1 MPASILNK
9 IEHVSEKV
17 IEITQTEKVKD
28 KPLIASGILDFFQQ
42 TAGFKPTAYQEKLLL
57 DQNQFVVCRW
67 CRQSG
72 KSLSISVLC
81 LYTALSGPNRRVVI
95 IAPSFRQSRRMV
107 RRISSFLPR
116 LPADIIAGRPLK
128 TKLEFV
134 NGSVIEAFPNNPEG
148 IRGETCNMV
157 LVDEAGYVQDDKD
170 LYDAVVY
177 SLSTT
182 NGRLIASSTPGS
194 MNSLF
199 YGMCTDDDLY
209 RDYSRHHVT
218 YLDALEP
225 NGPLKRGTVEKLE
238 FQMREDPFRWRREM
252 LAEFA
257 EDEEA
262 WFSYSLITS
271 CIDPDLEYFTEEQI
285 IALPNIVSNNG
296 KWGKNS

>member
-1 MPASILNK
+1 VTHTIYNRIDRTSDEFQEI
-9 IEHVSEKV
+9 IEKTHRKNEPIIS
-17 IEITQTEKVKD
+17 
-28 KPLIASGILDFFQQ
+28 SGILEFFEQV
-42 TAGFKPTAYQEKLLL
+42 AGFKPTKYQERLLL
-57 DQNQFVVCRW
+57 DPNQFVVCRW

-72 KSLSISVLC
+72 KSLSIGVIC
-81 LYTALSGPNRRVVI
+81 LHTALSAPNRRIVI
-95 IAPSFRQSRRMV
+95 IAPSFRQSRRMI

-116 LPADIIAGRPLK
+116 LPSNIIAGRPLK
-128 TKLEFV
+128 TKLEFI

-157 LVDEAGYVQDDKD
+157 LLDEAGYVKDDRD
-170 LYDAVVY
+170 LYDSVVY

-225 NGPLKRGTVEKLE
+225 NGPLKKDTVEKLE

-257 EDEEA
+257 EDEES
-262 WFSYSLITS
+262 WLSYSLITS
-271 CIDPDLEYFTEEQI
+271 CIDPSLEYYTEEQI
-285 IALPNIVSNNG
+285 KSLPNIEREDPM
-296 KWGKNS
+296 WR